1 MRTTLTIDEKLL
13 EEAKSLSGAR
23 SKKEAV
29 EKALVEFIKRKK
41 AKGLFDLEGK
51 VELSFS
57 LKEFLERRRQ
67 DVPHR

>member
-23 SKKEAV
+23 TKKEAI

-41 AKGLFDLEGK
+41 AKGLLDLEGK

-57 LKEFLERRRQ
+57 LKEFLERRRH

>member
-23 SKKEAV
+23 TKKEAV

-41 AKGLFDLEGK
+41 AKGLLNLEGK

-57 LKEFLERRRQ
+57 LNEFLERRRR